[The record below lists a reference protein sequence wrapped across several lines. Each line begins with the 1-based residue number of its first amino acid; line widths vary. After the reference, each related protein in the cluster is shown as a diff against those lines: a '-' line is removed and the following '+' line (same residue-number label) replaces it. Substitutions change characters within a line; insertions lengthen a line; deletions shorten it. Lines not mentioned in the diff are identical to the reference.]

1 MQSFGNDLPSIRG
14 LGLDV
19 VTELCDRLLAAGA
32 PGLHFYTMN
41 EAGLT
46 LAICERLGLAGSDIA
61 VTDHPLRYA
70 SEPEYTTN

>member
-1 MQSFGNDLPSIRG
+1 
-14 LGLDV
+14 
-19 VTELCDRLLAAGA
+19 
-32 PGLHFYTMN
+32 MN

-61 VTDHPLRYA
+61 VTDRSLRYV